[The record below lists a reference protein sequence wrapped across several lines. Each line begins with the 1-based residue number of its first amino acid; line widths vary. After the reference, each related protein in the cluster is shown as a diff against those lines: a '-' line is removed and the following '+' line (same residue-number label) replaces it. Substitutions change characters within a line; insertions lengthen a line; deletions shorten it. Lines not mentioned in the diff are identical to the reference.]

1 MDASQATA
9 PIPRVTTR
17 PTVSVSAM
25 VAPEP
30 VDPTAALAPLRAEID
45 EIDRQIVALLG
56 RRMAACRQ
64 VAGIKAGMAASV
76 LQPGRVRD
84 VLLSRRTWALADGVD
99 PDFAEQLFRD
109 VLAETHRIEVAD
121 HADSAPPEKAAG
133 PTDRSDLDTVAV
145 RLDHVT
151 VTVADLDAATDLFRS
166 MGFTVGTT
174 DDPHVRLASA
184 GGVTI
189 LLVSAEADPA
199 VAAEL
204 AARGPGVAQIA
215 VEVLN
220 ASFTHAALAAAGVG
234 GLTDV
239 IVDADGHEQLFT
251 VADAATG
258 VRLGFISRT
267 AHRVPMSGANVAA
280 MYRALT

>member
-1 MDASQATA
+1 MS
-9 PIPRVTTR
+9 
-17 PTVSVSAM
+17 
-25 VAPEP
+25 APEP
-30 VDPTAALAPLRAEID
+30 SADETADPAAALARIRGEID
-45 EIDRQIVALLG
+45 DIDRRIVELLG

-64 VAGIKAGMAASV
+64 VAEVKARTAANV
-76 LQPGRVRD
+76 LQPGRVRE
-84 VLLSRRTWALADGVD
+84 VLTTRRSWALLDGVD
-99 PDFAEQLFRD
+99 PDFVEQLFRD

-151 VTVADLDAATDLFRS
+151 VTVADLTAASALFSS
-166 MGFTVGTT
+166 MGFSVEPTG
-174 DDPHVRLASA
+174 DDHVLLATA
-184 GGVTI
+184 GGVSI
-189 LLVSAEADPA
+189 LLVSGEADAA

-204 AARGPGVAQIA
+204 AAHGPGVAQIA

-239 IVDADGHEQLFT
+239 IVDADGHEQVFT